1 MLGLNLGTLTGCV
14 GVEDEGS
21 DTSVATREKRG
32 EGLDPN
38 VVILD
43 GVVTAKSAPNVS
55 SPWITIHGLTIALF
69 TDDGSLP
76 PQTIDV
82 TCHASRINPTGY
94 DVGQTVHARC
104 DKHRSVLYFEQL
116 YPI

>member
-1 MLGLNLGTLTGCV
+1 MRGAIRV
-14 GVEDEGS
+14 SRRVRS
-21 DTSVATREKRG
+21 AVRVSIPTSSFSTQ
-32 EGLDPN
+32 
-38 VVILD
+38 
-43 GVVTAKSAPNVS
+43 SAPNVS